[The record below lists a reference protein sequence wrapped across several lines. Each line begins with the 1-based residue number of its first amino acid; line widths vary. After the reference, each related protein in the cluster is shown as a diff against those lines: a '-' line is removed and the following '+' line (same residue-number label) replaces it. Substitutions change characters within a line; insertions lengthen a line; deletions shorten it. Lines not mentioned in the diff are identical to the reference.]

1 MRADQSIVALRNQ
14 VVTEVAKLAF
24 DGKLEEEHDF
34 LPEKNYS
41 GNVAAV
47 QMLCL

>member
-24 DGKLEEEHDF
+24 NDKLEQEHDF
-34 LPEKNYS
+34 VPEKIIP
-41 GNVAAV
+41 GTLPQAP
-47 QMLCL
+47 